1 MFWFIKIMLEFQ
13 YILEDQ
19 FQFQMQQLNTYIKKK
34 INIQN
39 FFSFLKF
46 SARQRL
52 FGQDRWYRYK
62 STATL
67 LYKLFRNTHRDN
79 CINKVE
85 KVGSGRSQ
93 IALKGKIVF
102 LNHSFLTKRKVRRML
117 IELLSLIVNIC
128 KETLKRRTIRRIFKI
143 E

>member
-1 MFWFIKIMLEFQ
+1 MDKTDGTGTSLLPLR
-13 YILEDQ
+13 YINYLVR
-19 FQFQMQQLNTYIKKK
+19 
-34 INIQN
+34 NI
-39 FFSFLKF
+39 
-46 SARQRL
+46 
-52 FGQDRWYRYK
+52 Y
-62 STATL
+62 
-67 LYKLFRNTHRDN
+67 RDN

-85 KVGSGRSQ
+85 KVGSERSQ

>member
-1 MFWFIKIMLEFQ
+1 M
-13 YILEDQ
+13 
-19 FQFQMQQLNTYIKKK
+19 KKK
-34 INIQN
+34 IPLTFKT

-46 SARQRL
+46 STRQRL